1 MIRSYFGLTHNPFDA
16 RDLVLLPGQ
25 QEIHDTLKVHCQ
37 QGGLCLLLGV
47 PGTGK
52 SVIKQSLQ
60 RLPEKQHLVA
70 TVARTLH
77 TYTNTVKIL
86 CDAFKV
92 EFESS
97 AFACER
103 KLIEQAYSLN
113 HAGKC
118 LTTIL
123 DDAHLMDLANLRK
136 LRLLFEDF
144 PKNHNLVLIG
154 RPSLLASLDLGVNQ
168 DIKSRV
174 TYSVITKRLTADALR
189 DFILRE
195 LDRVGL
201 GHNTFTQPA
210 IDLLVRSADGVLRK
224 ARNLCVGCLI
234 EAVRGASKTIDIDT
248 VNRVLMQPHWQKEAD
263 LGSSGE
269 W

>member
-1 MIRSYFGLTHNPFDA
+1 MIRSFFGLTQNPFDG
-16 RDLVLLPGQ
+16 RELELLPTQ
-25 QEIHDTLKVHCQ
+25 QEIFDTLKVHCQ
-37 QGGLCLLLGV
+37 QGGLCLLLGM

-52 SVIKQSLQ
+52 SIIKQALQ

-70 TVARTLH
+70 TVGRTLH
-77 TYTNTVKIL
+77 TYTNTAKIL
-86 CDAFKV
+86 CDAFRV
-92 EFESS
+92 EFDSS
-97 AFACER
+97 AFKCER
-103 KLIEQAYSLN
+103 RLIEQAFSLN
-113 HAGKC
+113 HTGKC

-154 RPSLLASLDLGVNQ
+154 RPNLLAALDLGVNH

-210 IDLLVRSADGVLRK
+210 IDLIVRSADGVLRL

-234 EAVRGASKTIDIDT
+234 EAQRSAHKTIDIDN
-248 VNRVLMQPHWQKEAD
+248 VNRVLLQPHWQKEAD
-263 LGSSGE
+263 LANF
-269 W
+269 

>member
-1 MIRSYFGLTHNPFDA
+1 MIIRSFYGLTQNPFD
-16 RDLVLLPGQ
+16 RRELELLPQ
-25 QEIHDTLKVHCQ
+25 QREIHDTLKVHCQ
-37 QGGLCLLLGV
+37 QGGLCLVLGV

-52 SVIKQSLQ
+52 SVIKKSLQ
-60 RLPEKQHLVA
+60 GLPESQYLVA

-92 EFESS
+92 EFESN
-97 AFACER
+97 AFKCER
-103 KLIEQAYSLN
+103 RLIEQAFSLN

-154 RPSLLASLDLGVNQ
+154 RPSLLAALDLGVNQ

-174 TYSVITKRLTADALR
+174 TYSVLTKRLNADDLR
-189 DFILRE
+189 DFLLRE

-201 GHNTFTQPA
+201 PHNTFTRPA
-210 IDLLVRSADGVLRK
+210 IDLIVRSAEGVLRQ
-224 ARNLCVGCLI
+224 ARNLAVGCLI
-234 EAVRGASKTIDIDT
+234 EAVRAANKTIDIDT
-248 VNRVLMQPHWQKEAD
+248 VNRVLLQPHWQKEAD
-263 LGSSGE
+263 LVDY
-269 W
+269 

>member
-1 MIRSYFGLTHNPFDA
+1 MIRSFFGLTHNPFELRE
-16 RDLVLLPGQ
+16 RDLQLLPQQ
-25 QEIHDTLKVHCQ
+25 QEVFDTLKVHCQ
-37 QGGLCLLLGV
+37 QGGLCLVLGV

-52 SVIKQSLQ
+52 SVLKQALV

-77 TYTNTVKIL
+77 TNTVKIL
-86 CDAFKV
+86 CDAFRI
-92 EFESS
+92 EFASS
-97 AFACER
+97 AFKCER
-103 KLIEQAYSLN
+103 RLIEQAFSLN

-144 PKNHNLVLIG
+144 PRNHNLVLIG
-154 RPSLLASLDLGVNQ
+154 RPCLLANLDLGVNL

-174 TYSVITKRLTADALR
+174 TYSVITKRLNPDGMR
-189 DFILRE
+189 EFIGRE
-195 LDRVGL
+195 LDRAGL
-201 GHNTFTQPA
+201 GHNTFTQA
-210 IDLLVRSADGVLRK
+210 ALELIVRSADGVLRQ
-224 ARNLCVGCLI
+224 ARNLCVSCLI
-234 EAVRGASKTIDIDT
+234 EAVRSGSRTIDIDN

-263 LGSSGE
+263 LTDF
-269 W
+269 

>member
-1 MIRSYFGLTHNPFDA
+1 MIRAFYGLTHNPFDP
-16 RDLVLLPGQ
+16 RDLELLPLQ
-25 QEIHDTLKVHCQ
+25 RDIYDTLLVHCQ
-37 QGGLCLLLGV
+37 QGGLCLVLGT

-52 SVIKQSLQ
+52 SVIKQALQ
-60 RLPEKQHLVA
+60 RLPENQHLVA
-70 TVARTLH
+70 AVARTLH

-86 CDAFKV
+86 CDAFRV
-92 EFESS
+92 EFEHS
-97 AFACER
+97 AFHCER
-103 KLIEQAYSLN
+103 RLIEQAFSLN

-154 RPSLLASLDLGVNQ
+154 QPSLLANLDLGVNQ
-168 DIKSRV
+168 DLKSRV
-174 TYSVITKRLTADALR
+174 TYSVITKRLNADDLR

-201 GHNTFTQPA
+201 GHNTFTRA
-210 IDLLVRSADGVLRK
+210 ALDLIVRSADGILRR
-224 ARNLCVGCLI
+224 ARNLCLGCLI
-234 EAVRGASKTIDIDT
+234 EAVRSANRTIDIDN
-248 VNRVLMQPHWQKEAD
+248 VNRVLLQPHWQKEAD
-263 LGSSGE
+263 LTDF
-269 W
+269 

>member
-1 MIRSYFGLTHNPFDA
+1 MIRAFYGLTHNPFDL
-16 RDLVLLPGQ
+16 RDLQLLPQQ

-37 QGGLCLLLGV
+37 QGGLCLVLGV

-60 RLPEKQHLVA
+60 RLPDKQHLVA

-86 CDAFKV
+86 CDAFRID
-92 EFESS
+92 FESS
-97 AFACER
+97 AFKCER
-103 KLIEQAYSLN
+103 RLIEQAFALN
-113 HAGKC
+113 HAGKSI
-118 LTTIL
+118 TTIL

-154 RPSLLASLDLGVNQ
+154 RPSLLAALDLGVNR

-174 TYSVITKRLTADALR
+174 TYSVITKRLALDDMR

-195 LDRVGL
+195 LDRLGL
-201 GHNTFTQPA
+201 PHNTFTSPA
-210 IDLLVRSADGVLRK
+210 VDLIVRAADGVLRQ

-234 EAVRGASKTIDIDT
+234 EAVRSAHKTIDIDN
-248 VNRVLMQPHWQKEAD
+248 VNRVLLQPHWQKETD
-263 LGSSGE
+263 LVDF
-269 W
+269 